1 MIYLKYLKRLILE
14 NKLKFLLILFLTG
27 SIHLSFKLD
36 KNYYS
41 HEILSTQDH
50 NGVCYFLV
58 DKDDSLTLYKESS
71 SIKVIDNNINY
82 IDVKGLF
89 IILIVISIFG
99 FFVLFA
105 LASSENSDENFG
117 FYDNWIKTN
126 VSMVK
131 LEVEDDN
138 YYYVLRG
145 RLIASSQK
153 KGLGYYDIRSVVY
166 ELLENDSLNLK
177 PKFKGTKNQIRDKKL
192 SEILK

>member
-1 MIYLKYLKRLILE
+1 MILE

-27 SIHLSFKLD
+27 SIHLS
-36 KNYYS
+36 YYS

-105 LASSENSDENFG
+105 LVSSENSDENFG

-166 ELLENDSLNLK
+166 DLLENDSLNLK
-177 PKFKGTKNQIRDKKL
+177 PKFKGTKKQIRDKKL
-192 SEILK
+192 SDILR